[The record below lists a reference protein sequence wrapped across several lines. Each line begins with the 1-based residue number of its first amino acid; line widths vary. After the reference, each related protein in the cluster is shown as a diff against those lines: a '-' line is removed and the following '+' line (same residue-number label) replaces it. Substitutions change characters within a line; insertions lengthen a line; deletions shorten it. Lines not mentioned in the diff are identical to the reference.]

1 MSARVRIGAA
11 LVAAVASATVV
22 AGCGSGEPARFGG
35 VPQSCARLLAPAV
48 AEIRA
53 FAGALYTEGDFEQP
67 QTAAAT
73 DPDRPSRACGG
84 AYPQRPVAAPAPGA
98 ALSRI
103 VSVVFA
109 VQRGDDPVAGA
120 AKYLDVAAG
129 SAEGV
134 RGREVG
140 DESYSGTPPFAETGA
155 VQIGFRVSN
164 AVVTVSVVGTDAA
177 LREGGAP
184 EPVPTAE
191 LSTVATGI
199 ARTLAA
205 DLDSVLPG

>member
-11 LVAAVASATVV
+11 LVAAVASAAVV

-48 AEIRA
+48 
-53 FAGALYTEGDFEQP
+53 AGALYTEGDFEQP

-109 VQRGDDPVAGA
+109 VQLGDDPVAGA